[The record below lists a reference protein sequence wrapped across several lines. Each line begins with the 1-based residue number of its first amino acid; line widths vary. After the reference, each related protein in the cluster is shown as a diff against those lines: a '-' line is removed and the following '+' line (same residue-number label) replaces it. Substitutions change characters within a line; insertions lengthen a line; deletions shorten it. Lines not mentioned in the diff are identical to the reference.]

1 LSTKTTPP
9 AEPTSRG
16 NNRWWWLAGA
26 LLALGLTTA
35 VVLASRFGNDP
46 AFVDSP
52 LIGQPVPDLT
62 LERID
67 GGQPISLRDLSGNIS
82 VINFWA
88 SYCFPCREEHGLLTE
103 AAVQF
108 GDVNFL
114 GVVWNDT
121 PDRANEFLDE
131 YGRTYPQVLDPDLR
145 GAISFG
151 VFGPPET
158 YFIDAS
164 GTIVAKITGPL
175 QAGVLEDTLNR
186 IILGERPGSR
196 TLGTVY
202 GQQDT

>member
-1 LSTKTTPP
+1 MSE
-9 AEPTSRG
+9 APTSPFTLRG
-16 NNRWWWLAGA
+16 NTRWLWIAGA
-26 LLALGLTTA
+26 VLALGLATA

-46 AFVDSP
+46 NFVDSP
-52 LIGQPVPDLT
+52 LIGQQVPDLT
-62 LERID
+62 LETID
-67 GGQPISLRDLSGNIS
+67 TGEAISLRSLTGNIS
-82 VINFWA
+82 VVNFWA

-121 PDRANEFLDE
+121 RDRANEFLDE
-131 YGRTYPQVLDPDLR
+131 LGRTYPQVLDPDLR

-158 YFIDAS
+158 YFVDAA
-164 GTIVAKITGPL
+164 GTIVAKITGALRP
-175 QAGVLEDTLNR
+175 GVLEDTLNR

-202 GQQDT
+202 GQEN

>member
-1 LSTKTTPP
+1 M
-9 AEPTSRG
+9 
-16 NNRWWWLAGA
+16 AGA
-26 LLALGLTTA
+26 ILALGLATA
-35 VVLASRFGNDP
+35 VVLASRFGDDP
-46 AFVDSP
+46 NFVDSP
-52 LIGQPVPDLT
+52 LIGQQVPDLSLKT
-62 LERID
+62 ID
-67 GGQPISLRDLSGNIS
+67 TGEAVSLRAMAGNIS

-121 PDRANEFLDE
+121 PDRANDFLDE
-131 YGRTYPQVLDPDLR
+131 LGRTYTQVLDPDLR

-158 YFIDAS
+158 YFVDTS
-164 GTIVAKITGPL
+164 GTIVAKITGALRP
-175 QAGVLEDTLNR
+175 GVLEDTLNQ

-202 GQQDT
+202 GQEG

>member
-1 LSTKTTPP
+1 MSMEGRP
-9 AEPTSRG
+9 ATDRT
-16 NNRWWWLAGA
+16 NARWWWVAGA
-26 LLALGLTTA
+26 LIALGLATA
-35 VVLASRFGNDP
+35 VVLASRFGDDP
-46 AFVDSP
+46 AFVESP

-62 LERID
+62 LESID
-67 GGQPISLRDLSGNIS
+67 GSAPVSLRGLAGNIS
-82 VINFWA
+82 VVNFWA
-88 SYCFPCREEHGLLTE
+88 SYCFPCREEHGLLTQ
-103 AAVQF
+103 AASQY

-175 QAGVLEDTLNR
+175 QPGVLEDTLNQ
-186 IILGERPGSR
+186 IILGEKPGSR

-202 GQQDT
+202 GQGDT

>member
-1 LSTKTTPP
+1 MSLETPP
-9 AEPTSRG
+9 PVEPAGRT
-16 NNRWWWLAGA
+16 NTRWWLIAGA
-26 LLALGLTTA
+26 VLALGLTTA
-35 VVLASRFGNDP
+35 VVLASRFGDDP

-62 LERID
+62 LESID
-67 GGQPISLRDLSGNIS
+67 GGEPVSLRDLAGNIS

-103 AAVQF
+103 AALQF

-131 YGRTYPQVLDPDLR
+131 YGRTYQQVLDPDLR
-145 GAISFG
+145 GSISFG

-158 YFIDAS
+158 YFVDES

-175 QAGVLEDTLNR
+175 RPGVLEDTLNQ

-202 GQQDT
+202 GQEG

>member
-1 LSTKTTPP
+1 MSLDNP
-9 AEPTSRG
+9 APANRPSR
-16 NNRWWWLAGA
+16 RWWWLAGA
-26 LLALGLTTA
+26 LIGLGLAIA
-35 VVLASRFGNDP
+35 VVLASQFGDDP
-46 AFVDSP
+46 NFVDSP

-62 LERID
+62 LESIE
-67 GGQPISLRDLSGNIS
+67 GGEPISLRDLAGNIS
-82 VINFWA
+82 VVNFWA

-103 AAVQF
+103 AARQY

-114 GVVWNDT
+114 GIVWNDT

-131 YGRTYPQVLDPDLR
+131 LGRTYPQVLDPDLR

-158 YFIDAS
+158 YFVDAG

-175 QAGVLEDTLNR
+175 RPGVLEGTLDQ

-202 GQQDT
+202 GQGDL

>member
-1 LSTKTTPP
+1 MSETPP
-9 AEPTSRG
+9 TPQSSGRNT
-16 NNRWWWLAGA
+16 RWWWVAGA
-26 LLALGLTTA
+26 MLALGLATA
-35 VVLASRFGNDP
+35 VVLASRFGDDP
-46 AFVDSP
+46 NFVDSP
-52 LIGQPVPDLT
+52 LIGQQVPDLT
-62 LERID
+62 LETID
-67 GGQPISLRDLSGNIS
+67 AGEAVSLRAMAGNIS

-131 YGRTYPQVLDPDLR
+131 LGHTYPQVLDPDLR

-158 YFIDAS
+158 YFVDTA
-164 GTIVAKITGPL
+164 GTIVAKITGALRP
-175 QAGVLEDTLNR
+175 GVLEDTLNQ

-202 GQQDT
+202 GQES